1 MTAGTGGWT
10 GSPTAYALQWRR
22 CDSSGGSCSDIFGA
36 TGSSYTLASLDVG
49 DTVRVSVTAT
59 GAGGAGVAASG
70 RFPTS
75 GTIVSSGGGG
85 GGGGGGGTSVP
96 DLKVS
101 LTASKTTI
109 QPDEESDLTATVA
122 NIGGA
127 GALQT
132 HLLIALPATM
142 TLLGPPAY
150 DRGSGC
156 TGAQTLDCYLDYV
169 PNGGTTAVHFAVR
182 VGGQGAQTVTASA
195 NADREAN
202 PGDNTASIVIQV
214 ATTVPP
220 PPPNSKGVTK
230 VGTAHDAARPGTT
243 RCAASEATTRS
254 GAWAEAIF
262 SSAAQA
268 ATGCTAARATT
279 TSRRETGGVTP
290 WIAARVATR
299 RSWTRST
306 A

>member
-1 MTAGTGGWT
+1 
-10 GSPTAYALQWRR
+10 
-22 CDSSGGSCSDIFGA
+22 
-36 TGSSYTLASLDVG
+36 
-49 DTVRVSVTAT
+49 
-59 GAGGAGVAASG
+59 
-70 RFPTS
+70 PTS

-230 VGTAHDAARPGTT
+230 VGTAHDDVLRGTARNDTLRGLGGNDTLWGLGGSDLLVGGTGRDRLYGGPGNDNL
-243 RCAASEATTRS
+243 
-254 GAWAEAIF
+254 
-262 SSAAQA
+262 QA
-268 ATGCTAARATT
+268 RDGRRDAVDCGTGRDTA
-279 TSRRETGGVTP
+279 
-290 WIAARVATR
+290 
-299 RSWTRST
+299 
-306 A
+306 